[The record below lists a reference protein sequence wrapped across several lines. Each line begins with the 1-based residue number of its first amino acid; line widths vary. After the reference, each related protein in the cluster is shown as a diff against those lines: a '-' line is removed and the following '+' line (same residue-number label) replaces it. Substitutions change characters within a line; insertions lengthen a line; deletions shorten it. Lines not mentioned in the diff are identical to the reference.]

1 MRGARFPTAHAPR
14 FLATLGMTGLNE
26 MNFHEIFRMA
36 LIALRTNKL
45 RSALTMLGVTIG
57 VFSVIGVMTALSVIQ
72 TSIEGGLS
80 FLGSNLF
87 QFAKYPVIS
96 TKDPELKFANRRNIS
111 LQQANEYKRLMEG
124 QANAICFKVFDRGK
138 PASFANTKV
147 QGQTLVGT
155 NENFLIANAY
165 TLGYGRN
172 LSAEDV
178 DLARSVVVVGHD
190 IEKKLFPNQTPL
202 GKTIKINDRPYQIV
216 GVLAEKG
223 SSFGQSQDDLL
234 LEPIT
239 RYFDD
244 FGWVNRTI
252 NVATQ
257 STSQA
262 TYNQTLDKAI
272 GAMRAAR
279 GLKLGQ
285 ENDFEIYSNDTLI
298 SAFAQVAGTIRI
310 GAFVVSAIALLAA
323 GIGIMNIML
332 VSVTERTREIGVRKA
347 IGARRDDIV
356 KQFLFEA
363 VVLSEVGGL
372 AGILFGV
379 AGGNGVAVWFDIAM
393 VFPWGW
399 AVTGLIV
406 CSLIGIGF
414 GWYPAWRAAML
425 DPIEALRYE

>member
-1 MRGARFPTAHAPR
+1 
-14 FLATLGMTGLNE
+14 
-26 MNFHEIFRMA
+26 MNLSEVFRMA
-36 LIALRTNKL
+36 LTALKANKL
-45 RSALTMLGVTIG
+45 RSGLTMLGVTIG

-96 TKDPELKFANRRNIS
+96 HSDPELKFKNRRNIT
-111 LQQANEYKRLMEG
+111 LQEANEYRRLMEG
-124 QANAICFKVFDRGK
+124 QAGVICVKVFDGGK
-138 PASFANTKV
+138 PAAFGDKKL
-147 QGQTLVGT
+147 QGLTIVGT
-155 NENFLIANAY
+155 NENFLISNAY

-178 DLARSVVVVGHD
+178 DLDRSVVVVGKSV
-190 IEKKLFPNQTPL
+190 EKKLFPNQSPL
-202 GKTIKINDRPYQIV
+202 GKTLKINERPYQIV

-223 SSFGQSQDDLL
+223 SSFGQSQDDMLL
-234 LEPIT
+234 VPIT
-239 RYFDD
+239 RYFND
-244 FGWVNRTI
+244 FGSVNRTI
-252 NVATQ
+252 NIATQ

-262 TYNQTLDKAI
+262 TYNQTMDKAI
-272 GAMRAAR
+272 GAMRIAR

-285 ENDFEIYSNDTLI
+285 DNDFEVYSNDTLV
-298 SAFAQVAGTIRI
+298 SAFAQVAATIRI

-356 KQFLFEA
+356 RQFLLEA
-363 VVLSEVGGL
+363 VFLSEVGGL

-379 AGGNGVAVWFDIAM
+379 AGGNGVALWLDIAM

-399 AVTGLIV
+399 ALTGLIV
-406 CSLIGIGF
+406 CSVIGIGF
-414 GWYPAWRAAML
+414 GWYPARKAARL
-425 DPIEALRYE
+425 DPIDALRWE